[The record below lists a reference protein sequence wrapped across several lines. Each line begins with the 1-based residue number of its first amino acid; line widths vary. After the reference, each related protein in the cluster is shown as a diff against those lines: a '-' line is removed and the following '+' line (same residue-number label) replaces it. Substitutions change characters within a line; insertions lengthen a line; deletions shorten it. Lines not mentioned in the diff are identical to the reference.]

1 MNEKQI
7 HFEGKGG
14 IRATKVLVQR
24 NERFPIVPFFSPIS
38 QEVGIRKTEG
48 KKKKHMQI
56 L

>member
-7 HFEGKGG
+7 HFEGNGG
-14 IRATKVLVQR
+14 IRATKVLLQR
-24 NERFPIVPFFSPIS
+24 NERFPIVPFFFSYFS
-38 QEVGIRKTEG
+38 GGWDQKDGK